1 MKVPSGQSPAYSS
14 ASCGSLSLSRQP
26 TGDFSP
32 RMDQTLREAQEDF
45 SAWAEK
51 VLRNQASTQ
60 KEIDDAKTQARVAV
74 IQHTAAFRALL
85 MSMLDVIARSA
96 EAYSKQTGRK
106 ITYDLPPFPRTHSR
120 RLLTVGRDWLNSAK
134 RSRGSY
140 THKCQSLTVK
150 TCLSL
155 CWMTGSCTSRANQML
170 SSYTEVPGLNI
181 GTHPRGGR
189 PTARSQG

>member
-1 MKVPSGQSPAYSS
+1 M
-14 ASCGSLSLSRQP
+14 
-26 TGDFSP
+26 
-32 RMDQTLREAQEDF
+32 REAQEDF

-106 ITYDLPPFPRTHSR
+106 ITYDLPPLPEDPF
-120 RLLTVGRDWLNSAK
+120 AK
-134 RSRGSY
+134 TPYGWQGLVEFSKTISWQLYTQVSKFDGEDMFVLVLDDRKLHKSSQPDAFIVYGSPESEYWHTSTRGSTY
-140 THKCQSLTVK
+140 GAIAGLKVESRQFADQIVLT
-150 TCLSL
+150 
-155 CWMTGSCTSRANQML
+155 N
-170 SSYTEVPGLNI
+170 
-181 GTHPRGGR
+181 
-189 PTARSQG
+189 TAKKLMEAQTVLAYPH